1 MATTASIADFPPHPA
16 FAGLKMHFAKLLA
29 DGVDAA
35 RAQASRQVAELKRQ
49 WRILDGQRGTSQ
61 SERKTLLARMSRDKV
76 DAPDLLSL
84 ITWLEAIASLD
95 RSLAGIAASDDITR
109 HLKAEAA

>member
-1 MATTASIADFPPHPA
+1 MSPSIADFPAHPA
-16 FAGLKMHFAKLLA
+16 FAGLRAHFAKLIA
-29 DGVDAA
+29 DGADAA
-35 RAQASRQVAELKRQ
+35 HDLAARQVAELKRQ
-49 WRILDGQRGTSQ
+49 WRVLDGQRGTSP

-95 RSLAGIAASDDITR
+95 RSLAGISASDDITR
-109 HLKAEAA
+109 HMQAAE

>member
-1 MATTASIADFPPHPA
+1 MSPSIASFPTHPA
-16 FAGLKMHFAKLLA
+16 FAGLRDHFAKLLA
-29 DGVDAA
+29 GGADAA

-49 WRILDGQRGTSQ
+49 WRVLTAQRGTSQ
-61 SERKTLLARMSRDKV
+61 SERKTILARMTRDKV
-76 DAPDLLSL
+76 DASDLLSL

-109 HLKAEAA
+109 HLIAAE